1 MKEMNTKHVN
11 YINYLKTLVNGKIAT
26 SDVNGNIFYWDVAGL

>member
-11 YINYLKTLVNGKIAT
+11 YINYLKTLTNGKIAT

>member
-11 YINYLKTLVNGKIAT
+11 YINCTKMLTNGKMAT
-26 SDVNGNIFYWDVAGL
+26 SDVNGNLFYWDVAAL